1 MSRAIFE
8 TYQLGNTD
16 LKNRVV
22 MAPLTRSRSIG
33 NVPGELVATYYS
45 QRAGA
50 GLLITEG
57 TAPSPNGLGYARI
70 PGIFSE
76 EQAAGWRKVTDAV
89 HAKGGKIFVQLM
101 HTGRVSHPANMPEG
115 SRVLAPSA
123 IGLKQGEMWTDAEGN
138 QPYPT
143 PEAFTLEEIQSTIQE
158 YVHAAKLAVEVAG
171 FDGVE
176 LHGAN
181 GYLIEQFIDPGS
193 NQRTD
198 EYGGSIE
205 KRLRFPLEVA
215 EAVVAAIGGERV
227 GIRLSPYGVFNEISI
242 YEELDQTY
250 DLLSQKL
257 SDLGLVYLHV
267 VDHSPMGAPEV
278 PASIKE
284 TFRRNFKQSLILSG
298 GYDQARAEADLAA
311 DKADLIAFGR
321 PWIANPDLVQRFE
334 QGAEIATPDHNTFY
348 TPGAE
353 GYTDYPTLA
362 EAAKA

>member
-1 MSRAIFE
+1 MSRAIFDV
-8 TYQLGNTD
+8 YQLGDID
-16 LKNRVV
+16 LKNRIA
-22 MAPLTRSRSIG
+22 MAPMTRSRSIG

-70 PGIFSE
+70 PGIFTE
-76 EQAAGWRKVTDAV
+76 EQALGWKEVTDAV

-123 IGLKQGEMWTDAEGN
+123 IGLAQGEMWTDTEGN

-143 PEAFTLEEIQSTIQE
+143 PEAFTIDEIKSTIQE
-158 YVHAAKLAVEVAG
+158 YVHAARLAVEVAG

-181 GYLIEQFIDPGS
+181 GYLIEQFIDPAS
-193 NQRTD
+193 NQRND
-198 EYGGSIE
+198 AYGGSIE
-205 KRLRFPLEVA
+205 NRLRFPIEVA
-215 EAVVAAIGGERV
+215 QAVVAAIGGNRV

-242 YEELDQTY
+242 YDELDQTY
-250 DLLSQKL
+250 ELLSQKL

-278 PASIKE
+278 PNRIKE
-284 TFRRNFKQSLILSG
+284 IFRTNFKQTLILSG
-298 GYDQARAEADLAA
+298 GYDDQRAEADIAA
-311 DKADLIAFGR
+311 GKADLIAIGR
-321 PWIANPDLVQRFE
+321 PWIANPDLIERFE
-334 QGAEIATPDHNTFY
+334 KGAELAQPDHNSFY
-348 TPGAE
+348 TPGEA

-362 EAAKA
+362 EAETA